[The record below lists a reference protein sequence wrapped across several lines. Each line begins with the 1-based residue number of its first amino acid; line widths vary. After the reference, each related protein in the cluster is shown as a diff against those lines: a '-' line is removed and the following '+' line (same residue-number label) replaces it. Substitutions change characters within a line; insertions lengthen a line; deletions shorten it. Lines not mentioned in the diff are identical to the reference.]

1 MHPRQDFCTP
11 SSFGAVIWFPPFVQL
26 SSSFSSFSFF
36 SSFSSLD
43 SGWELKEKGDLKV
56 PTPPSTC
63 NTWSELLYSLG
74 SCLLANRYLVVLCS
88 GTVQSVIRFPHYRQ
102 VTKGAPVIKP
112 RGVQWRLHNPI
123 SPRTPP
129 PGCILPPGGIHSA
142 PYPHFLLS
150 ESRKQGSRRHAAGR
164 TSECLHLCT
173 PDIAQTLS
181 A

>member
-1 MHPRQDFCTP
+1 M
-11 SSFGAVIWFPPFVQL
+11 
-26 SSSFSSFSFF
+26 
-36 SSFSSLD
+36 
-43 SGWELKEKGDLKV
+43 
-56 PTPPSTC
+56 
-63 NTWSELLYSLG
+63 LYSLG

-112 RGVQWRLHNPI
+112 RGVEWRLHNPI

-129 PGCILPPGGIHSA
+129 PRCILPPGGIHSA

-150 ESRKQGSRRHAAGR
+150 ESLKQGSRRHAAGR

-173 PDIAQTLS
+173 PDIAQCFFVQEKVEEMYKHYQTLS
-181 A
+181 LIHTLDKNLQLRVLLTVH

>member
-1 MHPRQDFCTP
+1 M
-11 SSFGAVIWFPPFVQL
+11 IWFPPLVQL
-26 SSSFSSFSFF
+26 SSSFSSFS
-36 SSFSSLD
+36 SFSCLD
-43 SGWELKEKGDLKV
+43 SGRLLKEKGDPKV
-56 PTPPSTC
+56 PTCPRRAIPGLNCSILLSLAC
-63 NTWSELLYSLG
+63 SPIDTWSFL
-74 SCLLANRYLVVLCS
+74 CL

-112 RGVQWRLHNPI
+112 RGVEWRLHNPI
-123 SPRTPP
+123 SPRTP